1 MTLRSGF
8 TLGSWTIYPLEG
20 RLVGEKSEQRIQ
32 PKSMDVLL
40 YLAEHAGAVVEREEL
55 LRQIWGDRAPS
66 DEPLTRCVGELRRA
80 LGDTRAEPDYI
91 QTIPKRGYRLLQIVA
106 PLVGDA
112 AEDGNEDVL
121 NLTPLQR
128 SLRMN
133 TISKV
138 VAVVVIL
145 LGAAL
150 VGVFME
156 RWQDDADNVATA
168 IATDRSI
175 AVLPF
180 VNISSDKEQEYFSDG
195 ISEELLNL
203 LTKIPEL
210 RVISRSSAFSYKGK
224 DIDIPT
230 IAEQLNVAYVLEGSV
245 RKSGKQV
252 RISAQLIEAHTDTH
266 LWSESYEKTLDD
278 IFATQDEIAASVVEQ
293 LKITLLGDSPTV
305 QASDPEAYALVLQAR
320 YLHRQNT
327 RDALIKSIAL
337 LEQALTIDPDYAA
350 AWAGLALEYMSQAD
364 QALRPIEESY
374 TLAREAASQA
384 LTLDPT
390 NAPAHRSLAWIA
402 KNYDRDLVTAAW
414 HYERALAMEPANTDG
429 ISHAAYMA
437 LSLGRLDQAIALG
450 EYTVARDPVS
460 PIGNS
465 DLGHYY
471 LYAGRLDEAIASFR
485 TTLTL
490 SPGFIGAQYLIGTT
504 LLLKDE
510 PESAL
515 AAMKNEADESWR
527 LIGLVMAHHALGEMV
542 ASDAVLAELIEK
554 YEQEAPYNIAYVMAF
569 RGEPDRAFE
578 WLNKA
583 VAYNDPGLTE
593 IAVQPLIANIQFDP
607 RWLPFLES
615 IGKSPEQL
623 SAIEFRVTL
632 PE

>member
-180 VNISSDKEQEYFSDG
+180 VNISSDKEQEY
-195 ISEELLNL
+195 
-203 LTKIPEL
+203 
-210 RVISRSSAFSYKGK
+210 AF
-224 DIDIPT
+224 
-230 IAEQLNVAYVLEGSV
+230 
-245 RKSGKQV
+245 
-252 RISAQLIEAHTDTH
+252 
-266 LWSESYEKTLDD
+266 
-278 IFATQDEIAASVVEQ
+278 
-293 LKITLLGDSPTV
+293 
-305 QASDPEAYALVLQAR
+305 
-320 YLHRQNT
+320 
-327 RDALIKSIAL
+327 
-337 LEQALTIDPDYAA
+337 
-350 AWAGLALEYMSQAD
+350 
-364 QALRPIEESY
+364 
-374 TLAREAASQA
+374 
-384 LTLDPT
+384 
-390 NAPAHRSLAWIA
+390 
-402 KNYDRDLVTAAW
+402 
-414 HYERALAMEPANTDG
+414 ERADSRRG
-429 ISHAAYMA
+429 CSH
-437 LSLGRLDQAIALG
+437 
-450 EYTVARDPVS
+450 
-460 PIGNS
+460 
-465 DLGHYY
+465 
-471 LYAGRLDEAIASFR
+471 
-485 TTLTL
+485 
-490 SPGFIGAQYLIGTT
+490 
-504 LLLKDE
+504 
-510 PESAL
+510 
-515 AAMKNEADESWR
+515 
-527 LIGLVMAHHALGEMV
+527 
-542 ASDAVLAELIEK
+542 
-554 YEQEAPYNIAYVMAF
+554 
-569 RGEPDRAFE
+569 
-578 WLNKA
+578 
-583 VAYNDPGLTE
+583 
-593 IAVQPLIANIQFDP
+593 P
-607 RWLPFLES
+607 RY
-615 IGKSPEQL
+615 
-623 SAIEFRVTL
+623 
-632 PE
+632 